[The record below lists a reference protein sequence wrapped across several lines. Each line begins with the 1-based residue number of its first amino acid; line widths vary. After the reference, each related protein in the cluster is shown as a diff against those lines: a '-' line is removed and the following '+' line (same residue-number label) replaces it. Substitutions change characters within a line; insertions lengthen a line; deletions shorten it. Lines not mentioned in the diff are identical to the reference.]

1 MDKFEIED
9 EKYIVGSPDYN
20 PKSINIC
27 NEQKNN
33 CIVRIKLG
41 HMLGTG
47 FLLKIPFGD
56 KNKLIPVLISNNHV
70 INEDFLKNNRYLKF
84 RKEGQNDDS
93 SIDLNIQRRTY
104 SNKDLDSTFIEI
116 RHEDN
121 FGLKHFLE
129 VDDDIEENDPNSTYT
144 KNFAYAIHFP
154 KGTDAA
160 LQIGKI
166 TKISPYP
173 ECLISHQCNTD
184 KGSSGCPIL
193 SYKTFKVF
201 GIHKGADTKKNI
213 NYGVFIKYPINKFY
227 EEMKKQGKDYY
238 ENYFDGTNSI
248 DIFYKINDNQKKLK
262 LFGDKFVKNNINKCK
277 IIIDGKE
284 YELCNELNIGKFKID
299 DNKLFKIQL
308 IGIKSITDMS
318 YMFHKCEN
326 LFSVS
331 HLSQINTSK
340 IVSMRSLFE
349 SCSLLEAV
357 EGISDWDIR
366 NVTNI
371 RGMFFNCQSLTKISN
386 ITNWD
391 TSNVLEM
398 KDMFW
403 SCSKLNPAYLPDIS
417 KWNKSKAKDAKD
429 IFNGYEPGKN
439 KTFQG
444 IIVKKI

>member
-1 MDKFEIED
+1 
-9 EKYIVGSPDYN
+9 
-20 PKSINIC
+20 
-27 NEQKNN
+27 
-33 CIVRIKLG
+33 
-41 HMLGTG
+41 
-47 FLLKIPFGD
+47 
-56 KNKLIPVLISNNHV
+56 
-70 INEDFLKNNRYLKF
+70 
-84 RKEGQNDDS
+84 
-93 SIDLNIQRRTY
+93 
-104 SNKDLDSTFIEI
+104 
-116 RHEDN
+116 
-121 FGLKHFLE
+121 
-129 VDDDIEENDPNSTYT
+129 
-144 KNFAYAIHFP
+144 
-154 KGTDAA
+154 
-160 LQIGKI
+160 
-166 TKISPYP
+166 
-173 ECLISHQCNTD
+173 
-184 KGSSGCPIL
+184 
-193 SYKTFKVF
+193 
-201 GIHKGADTKKNI
+201 
-213 NYGVFIKYPINKFY
+213 
-227 EEMKKQGKDYY
+227 MKKQGKDYY

-398 KDMFW
+398 KDLFW
-403 SCSKLNPAYLPDIS
+403 SCSKLNPTYLPDIS

-444 IIVKKI
+444 ILVKKI